1 MSTKPT
7 QFTPGRRPSQR
18 PGQAGSKRD
27 QNRNERTQGLCE
39 AALGLFLRSGLEAVT
54 IDEITRAAG
63 MAKGSFYRYFD
74 DKAQLVDALFAPL
87 AASLR
92 AALDAARISIAR
104 STTSTEL
111 QRAYEQLARH
121 VVVEAV
127 RAPTLVRLYLQECR
141 GPARGARA
149 PIRTLADDIAKS
161 AVDLTHAAQG
171 HGLLRDFSPNVTALG
186 VVGAVE
192 TLLFYHTEGVDFGD
206 LELAGRAL
214 IQMIVEGLG
223 VRR

>member
-1 MSTKPT
+1 
-7 QFTPGRRPSQR
+7 
-18 PGQAGSKRD
+18 
-27 QNRNERTQGLCE
+27 
-39 AALGLFLRSGLEAVT
+39 
-54 IDEITRAAG
+54 
-63 MAKGSFYRYFD
+63 
-74 DKAQLVDALFAPL
+74 
-87 AASLR
+87 
-92 AALDAARISIAR
+92 
-104 STTSTEL
+104 
-111 QRAYEQLARH
+111 
-121 VVVEAV
+121 VEAV